1 MEQIPSCEANQ
12 FSAIQEIPHILRN
25 PKVHYHIYKCLP
37 PVTILSQIN
46 PVIFQSLYDTTVI
59 QNVSPSIQKYKLP

>member
-1 MEQIPSCEANQ
+1 MEQIPSREANW

-25 PKVHYHIYKCLP
+25 LKFHYHISKCLP

-59 QNVSPSIQKYKLP
+59 